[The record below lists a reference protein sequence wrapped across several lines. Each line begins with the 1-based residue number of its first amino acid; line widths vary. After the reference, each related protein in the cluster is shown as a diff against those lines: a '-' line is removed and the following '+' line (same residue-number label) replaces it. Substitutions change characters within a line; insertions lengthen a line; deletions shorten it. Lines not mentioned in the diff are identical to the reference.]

1 MARYAIATEDKQA
14 RREAI
19 LDAAKTLF
27 LAGDGTLPSAGDIAN
42 ASVLAK
48 GTVYLYFRT
57 KEEIFNAL
65 LATSVLGFLKE
76 LESVLSQL
84 SGRKAD
90 KATRFIA
97 SFVAIIESRPE
108 LLRLDAISYGVLE
121 KNLEPTTMIE
131 AKREFAAALSHTA
144 SMIESVM
151 KLPAGRGVL
160 LLMRTFAM
168 TRGIWQASQPCGIDL
183 LDKAPALLVL
193 QPVFQTELTEALNEY
208 WRGALAS

>member
-42 ASVLAK
+42 ASKLAK

-57 KEEIFNAL
+57 KEEIFSAL
-65 LATSVLGFLKE
+65 LAASLLDSLKE
-76 LESVLSQL
+76 LESVLSEL
-84 SGRKAD
+84 KGRRAD
-90 KATRFIA
+90 KVASFIA
-97 SFVAIIESRPE
+97 SFVSIIESRPE

-121 KNLEPTTMIE
+121 KNLEAETMLE
-131 AKREFAAALSHTA
+131 VKREFIIALSHTA
-144 SMIESVM
+144 SMIEFVM
-151 KLPAGRGVL
+151 KIAAGRGVL

-168 TRGIWQASQPCGIDL
+168 TRGIWQASQPCDIDL
-183 LDKAPALLVL
+183 LDEALALPVL
-193 QPVFQTELTEALNEY
+193 QPVFHTELTEALNEY